1 VAETREIL
9 EELYQRID
17 EEHQKLLVDQLG
29 HPDAS
34 LRAKALSSL
43 CPYLSENQLWDL
55 SEDPSHVVRRRL
67 VACTYNR
74 RLDTLL
80 EKLARDPHP
89 SVRTQAA
96 RRCEDPDLLR
106 ELAEDRSPRVRR
118 ATLLRV
124 VTLDF
129 DLGMK
134 VVTELSKDPSFIVR
148 TLAFELKKALSGA
161 VFDSQLLPVSVL
173 RRLTT
178 VESRLFDQLSD
189 LNSRLRAV
197 TRCDEF
203 GKVLSKIRPEKLRV
217 HEIDELSKVLL
228 RLLPT
233 CKELIAEIP
242 WLGEL
247 SKKCSGDAL
256 KRLLKVFHRLD
267 ADATLF
273 LPHLFSENEEVQAV
287 ALEALGKRG
296 DRNALAA
303 AEKIVKENRGSDR
316 IIRASLKVL
325 KRFKVVDDFL
335 AKRYTQIVLEKQF
348 SRSTRKLAITLL
360 KNGRVREATE
370 DLLPLVSDPL
380 EPPSIR
386 KAVVRAIATL
396 NPDLLFEV

>member
-1 VAETREIL
+1 MAKTREIL

-17 EEHQKLLVDQLG
+17 EEHRKLLMDQLG

-43 CPYLSENQLWDL
+43 CPYLPESRLWDL
-55 SEDPSHVVRRRL
+55 SEDPSHVVRKRL
-67 VACTYNR
+67 VTCAGKR
-74 RLDTLL
+74 KLDTLL
-80 EKLARDPHP
+80 EKLASDLHP
-89 SVRTQAA
+89 SVRAQAA
-96 RRCEDPDLLR
+96 RRCEDPELLR

-118 ATLLRV
+118 AALLRA

-129 DLGMK
+129 DLGME
-134 VVTELSKDPSFIVR
+134 VVTGLSKDPSLTVR

-161 VFDSQLLPVSVL
+161 VFDPQLLPVSVL
-173 RRLTT
+173 RKLST
-178 VESRLFDQLSD
+178 VESRLLDQLSD

-203 GKVLSKIRPEKLRV
+203 GKVLSKIRPEKIEV
-217 HEIDELSKVLL
+217 QEIDELSKVLL
-228 RLLPT
+228 RLIPT

-247 SKKCSGDAL
+247 SRRCSGDAL

-273 LPHLFSENEEVQAV
+273 FPHLSAENEEVQAV

-303 AEKIVKENRGSDR
+303 AVKIVKENRGSDR
-316 IIRASLKVL
+316 IIRASLKIL

-335 AKRYTQIVLEKQF
+335 AKRYTQIVLERQL

-360 KNGRVREATE
+360 RNGGVREAAE
-370 DLLPLVSDPL
+370 DLLPLVNDPL

-396 NPDLLFEV
+396 NPDLLLEV